1 VSILLRRPTGRE
13 PRPSTR
19 HDDNAE
25 SLLTTF
31 LRRIMRWEIGLCL
44 LIVIVT
50 IGSSTA
56 SSNFLS
62 PFNLET
68 MALNATV
75 LGFLALGVA
84 PVIMT
89 GDIDLSVASILALS
103 GVVMAV
109 LWQHGTNIWLAALI
123 AIVLGA
129 ALGLVNGLVVVMF
142 ELPSLA
148 VTLGSMSTYTGI
160 AFLVLQGNAIINF
173 PAPLVQ
179 LGSGGLFG
187 SDFPIA
193 TLVLLLFAS
202 ILAFILHL
210 TGFGKAVF
218 AIGGNRQAA
227 RFSGVPVARTRILV
241 YVIAGVFSALAAIFY
256 LGNFDTAQANMAADQ
271 LLPAIT
277 AVILG
282 GVSAYGGSGTIPGVV
297 LALILLQV
305 LETGLGVAG
314 LSGQE
319 QTISVGVLL
328 IIAISGGAAINAA
341 RNRSRR
347 REQRADIARADA
359 EEVTQATSSIG
370 SEQQAHEQGQ

>member
-1 VSILLRRPTGRE
+1 MSTVAHRPPGTKPRRSFSRGDAANSWINVALRRV
-13 PRPSTR
+13 
-19 HDDNAE
+19 
-25 SLLTTF
+25 
-31 LRRIMRWEIGLCL
+31 MRWEVGLCL
-44 LIVIVT
+44 LIVIVMA
-50 IGSSTA
+50 GSSAA
-56 SSNFLS
+56 SSNFLT

-89 GDIDLSVASILALS
+89 GDIDLSIASTLALC

-109 LWQHGTNIWLAALI
+109 LWQHGMNIWAAAGL
-123 AIVLGA
+123 AIVLGGI
-129 ALGLVNGLVVVMF
+129 LGLVNGFVVVMF

-160 AFLVLQGNAIINF
+160 AFLILQGNAIINF
-173 PAPLVQ
+173 PTSLVQ
-179 LGSGGLFG
+179 LGSGGLFS

-193 TLVLLLFAS
+193 SAILLICAA
-202 ILAFILHL
+202 ILAFVIHW
-210 TGFGKAVF
+210 TAFGKSVF

-241 YVIAGVFSALAAIFY
+241 FVIAGVFAALAAIFY

-282 GVSAYGGSGTIPGVV
+282 GVSAYGGAGTIPGVV

-305 LETGLGVAG
+305 LESGLGVAG

-319 QTISVGVLL
+319 QTISVGLLL
-328 IIAISGGAAINAA
+328 IIAISGGVAINAA
-341 RNRSRR
+341 RNRFRR
-347 REQRADIARADA
+347 SEQR
-359 EEVTQATSSIG
+359 SSIASPETQEVSQTVSIK
-370 SEQQAHEQGQ
+370 SEDQSTHEQGH

>member
-1 VSILLRRPTGRE
+1 MSILLRRPTGRE

>member
-1 VSILLRRPTGRE
+1 
-13 PRPSTR
+13 
-19 HDDNAE
+19 
-25 SLLTTF
+25 
-31 LRRIMRWEIGLCL
+31 MRWEIGLCL

>member
-1 VSILLRRPTGRE
+1 VSTVKRRPPGIE
-13 PRPSTR
+13 PRPSASRGDTA
-19 HDDNAE
+19 D
-25 SLLTTF
+25 SLVKSVLHWV
-31 LRRIMRWEIGLCL
+31 MRWEVGLLL
-44 LIVIVT
+44 LIVIVAA
-50 IGSSTA
+50 GSSAA
-56 SSNFLS
+56 SSGFLT

-89 GDIDLSVASILALS
+89 GDIDLSIASALALC

-109 LWQHGTNIWLAALI
+109 LWQHGMNIWLAAGL
-123 AIVLGA
+123 AIILGGV
-129 ALGLVNGLVVVMF
+129 LGLVNGLVVVMF
-142 ELPSLA
+142 DLPSLA

-160 AFLVLQGNAIINF
+160 AFLILQGNAITNF
-173 PAPLVQ
+173 PPFLVQ

-187 SDFPIA
+187 SNFPIA
-193 TLVLLLFAS
+193 SAILLLCAAV
-202 ILAFILHL
+202 LAFIIHL
-210 TGFGKAVF
+210 AGFGKAVF
-218 AIGGNRQAA
+218 SIGGNRQAA
-227 RFSGVPVARTRILV
+227 RFSGVPVARTRVLV
-241 YVIAGVFSALAAIFY
+241 FVIAGIFAALAAIFY

-282 GVSAYGGSGTIPGVV
+282 GVSAYGGTGTIPGVV

-328 IIAISGGAAINAA
+328 IIAISGGVAIGAV
-341 RNRSRR
+341 RNRLGR
-347 REQRADIARADA
+347 REQRSRITVPVT
-359 EEVTQATSSIG
+359 EEVSQTASINVDDHP
-370 SEQQAHEQGQ
+370 AHEQGH